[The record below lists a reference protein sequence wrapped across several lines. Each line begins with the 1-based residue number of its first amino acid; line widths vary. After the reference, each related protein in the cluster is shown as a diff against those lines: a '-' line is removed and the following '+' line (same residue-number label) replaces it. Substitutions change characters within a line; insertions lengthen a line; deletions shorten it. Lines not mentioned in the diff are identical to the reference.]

1 MRHALPLAL
10 AALLLGGCASHKPED
25 YNGTWIN
32 QDAIDAAD
40 GSSLHQALS
49 KKGPVLEWKIDT
61 ANQQA
66 SYSNGFEAVDGY
78 LSAKEDQWQASFTGG
93 QTEQLDLSGDKLR
106 VTSQN
111 GNKQTFVKVPT
122 ASANTP
128 LGGSF
133 EKALYTAYLGGEWKI
148 VEGPGKGATV
158 RYHLHPPVLKAMGM
172 DRKIR
177 LGRTARPA
185 FAALRRMKG
194 LRGHWYDP
202 FGRAEVRRIERA
214 MVPEYVAAVERLVAG
229 LTTATRPEAIR
240 IAGLPDQ
247 VRGYEDLKLRRAA
260 AYRDELAAA
269 LGAYG

>member
-1 MRHALPLAL
+1 MGRYFEQPYPARAAIGVAALPKGSQSRWTRSRSSSDASGGGRPARHLSCPGFTPCAMPCPCTGSP
-10 AALLLGGCASHKPED
+10 ALGGCASHKPED
-25 YNGTWIN
+25 YNGTGLTRRHRCRRR
-32 QDAIDAAD
+32 QQPAP
-40 GSSLHQALS
+40 GPEQ
-49 KKGPVLEWKIDT
+49 KGPVLEWKIDT

-148 VEGPGKGATV
+148 VEG
-158 RYHLHPPVLKAMGM
+158 R
-172 DRKIR
+172 
-177 LGRTARPA
+177 AR
-185 FAALRRMKG
+185 
-194 LRGHWYDP
+194 
-202 FGRAEVRRIERA
+202 VRRCA
-214 MVPEYVAAVERLVAG
+214 SP
-229 LTTATRPEAIR
+229 TTAA
-240 IAGLPDQ
+240 
-247 VRGYEDLKLRRAA
+247 
-260 AYRDELAAA
+260 
-269 LGAYG
+269 